1 MQFSKS
7 KVEYASHQL
16 SLYHGECPHGC
27 KYCFVQN
34 YRRRGWKWAVGDLR
48 VNERAWDLAKL
59 ASKKDV
65 TCLVVS
71 FTNDPFPQVFD
82 HPQHHYKAYFLYKI
96 LSILESRAIPT
107 KVLTKNA
114 DIDYLAGAVNPP
126 FEHIQIGLSIT
137 TDPLN
142 ERVKR
147 KWEPYSSSIE
157 GRLLALANLRD
168 NGFRTWISVE
178 PILPHTDI
186 ELLFEHCFQVDS
198 EEIWVGKGNYIKELE
213 QAFDWKAVAN
223 QIMTFHYRTKTKIFL
238 KKELQEFLS

>member
-16 SLYHGECPHGC
+16 SLYHGECPHQC
-27 KYCFVQN
+27 RYCFVQN
-34 YRRRGWKWAVGDLR
+34 YRRRGWIWAFGDLR
-48 VNERAWDLAKL
+48 VNEKAWDLAKL

-71 FTNDPFPQVFD
+71 FTNDPLPKIPNDQD
-82 HPQHHYKAYFLYKI
+82 WWGRYRFLTKI
-96 LSILESRAIPT
+96 LECLETRQIPT

-126 FEHIQIGLSIT
+126 FKHIQIGLSIT

-178 PILPHTDI
+178 PILPKTDI
-186 ELLFEHCFQVDS
+186 DCLMVDCLS
-198 EEIWVGKGNYIKELE
+198 TLPEEIWVGKGNYIKELE

-238 KKELQEFLS
+238 KKELREFLS